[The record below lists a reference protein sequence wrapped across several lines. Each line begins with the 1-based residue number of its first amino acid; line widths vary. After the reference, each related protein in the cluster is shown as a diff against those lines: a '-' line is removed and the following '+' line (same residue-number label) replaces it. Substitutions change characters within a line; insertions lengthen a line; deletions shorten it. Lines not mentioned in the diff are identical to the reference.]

1 MAAEGSGVAVVE
13 LFTSEGCS
21 SCPPADDVLNALAAD
36 ARTRH
41 TRVFALAMHVDY
53 WDSLGWPDPF
63 ASPAMTSRQQDYARS
78 FGVRGLY
85 TPQMVVG
92 GTEEFTGSDDS
103 RAHDAVSRALAR
115 TGGATLGA
123 RVRRNADGS
132 LTVAYEAKGAPSG
145 SRVDAALVEDGLAV
159 HVRAGENS
167 GRTLRHDGVVR
178 ALVSEALPESGRG
191 ETSVRPPAGVVEANA
206 SVVVWVESRLDPQS
220 KGRPIV
226 AAVRAPLP

>member
-1 MAAEGSGVAVVE
+1 MRNLTPLLLLVGAVCACRPSSAGVSEAMAAEGGGVAVVE

-92 GTEEFTGSDDS
+92 GAEEFTGSD
-103 RAHDAVSRALAR
+103 
-115 TGGATLGA
+115 
-123 RVRRNADGS
+123 
-132 LTVAYEAKGAPSG
+132 
-145 SRVDAALVEDGLAV
+145 
-159 HVRAGENS
+159 
-167 GRTLRHDGVVR
+167 
-178 ALVSEALPESGRG
+178 
-191 ETSVRPPAGVVEANA
+191 
-206 SVVVWVESRLDPQS
+206 
-220 KGRPIV
+220 
-226 AAVRAPLP
+226 